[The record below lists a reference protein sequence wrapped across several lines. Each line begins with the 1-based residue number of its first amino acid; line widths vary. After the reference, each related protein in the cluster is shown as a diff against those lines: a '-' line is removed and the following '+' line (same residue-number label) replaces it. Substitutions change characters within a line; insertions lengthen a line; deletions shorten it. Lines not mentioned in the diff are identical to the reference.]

1 MVNGKRSKIKGRG
14 LLAAL
19 LILVMLSVAVGC
31 NFLHKNTTAKYD
43 LEQIMD
49 SGVLRVITLYG
60 STSYFQYRGQ
70 EMGFHYELASQ
81 FAEYLGVKLELVVAY
96 NIADL
101 TKMLLQGEGDLIAFP
116 LPYTNEWKNS
126 VEYCGEE
133 AITHQVLVQRNRW
146 RPRPL
151 KDVTELIGKEV
162 YVKPG
167 RFLQRMNN
175 LNQEVGGGII
185 IHCVESDSLSLEDL
199 ITQVAQG
206 KIDYTVANN
215 DLAKLNQTYYPNL
228 EVSMAVSHDQRAS
241 WAVRKECT
249 QLAEAVNKWH
259 DENMTSPRYTASMKR
274 YYELSKS
281 KIFFP
286 IMSVK
291 DGKISPYDN
300 LFRQYAKE
308 IGWDWRLLASLA
320 YNESNFDTTAVS
332 WAGAKGLMQ
341 LMPRTAKA
349 MGVPEG
355 KEQNPEESIKGAV
368 KYIDLTSGAF
378 RSIPEQE
385 RIKFVLA
392 AYNSGTGHIT
402 DAMALAEKYGA
413 NKYVWDDNVEKYLL
427 LKSNEEYFTD
437 TVCKYGYFRGIETY
451 NFVRDIIQR
460 FNRYKEVI
468 KE

>member
-1 MVNGKRSKIKGRG
+1 MRINSLHI
-14 LLAAL
+14 LLGVLAL
-19 LILVMLSVAVGC
+19 CIAIGC
-31 NFLHKNTTAKYD
+31 NTHQKDTTPKYD
-43 LEQIMD
+43 LEQIVD

-70 EMGFHYELASQ
+70 EMGFQYELASQ
-81 FAEYLGVKLELVVAY
+81 FAESLGVKLEVVAAN

-101 TKMLLQGEGDLIAFP
+101 VKMLLRGEGDLIAFP
-116 LPYTNEWKNS
+116 LPYTNEWKDS

-133 AITHQVLVQRNRW
+133 TITHQVLVQRNRW
-146 RPRPL
+146 RPGPL

-167 RFLQRMNN
+167 IFLQRMNN
-175 LNQEVGGGII
+175 LNQEIGGGII
-185 IHCVESDSLSLEDL
+185 IHTVENDSLSLEDL
-199 ITQVAQG
+199 ITQVAEG

-228 EVSMAVSHDQRAS
+228 EVSMAVGHDQRS
-241 WAVRKECT
+241 MWAVRKECV
-249 QLAEAVNKWH
+249 QLAEAVNRWH
-259 DENMTSPRYTASMKR
+259 DENITSPNYTASMKR
-274 YYELSKS
+274 YFELSKS
-281 KIFFP
+281 KVFFP

-291 DGKISPYDN
+291 EGKISPYDN

-355 KEQNPEESIKGAV
+355 KEQNPEESVKGAV
-368 KYIDLTSGAF
+368 KYIGLTAGAF
-378 RSIPEQE
+378 SSVPQPE
-385 RIKFVLA
+385 RMKFILA

-413 NKYVWDDNVEKYLL
+413 NKNVWEDNVEKYIL
-427 LKSNEEYFTD
+427 LKSNAEYFND
-437 TVCKYGYFRGIETY
+437 PVCKHGYFRGIETY
-451 NFVRDIIQR
+451 EFVRDIMQR
-460 FNRYKEVI
+460 YYKYREVI

>member
-1 MVNGKRSKIKGRG
+1 MKIRSLYI
-14 LLAAL
+14 LLGVLLVGIAL
-19 LILVMLSVAVGC
+19 GC
-31 NFLHKNTTAKYD
+31 NFQQKEPVAKYD
-43 LEQIMD
+43 LEQIQD

-70 EMGFHYELASQ
+70 DMGFQYELASQ
-81 FAEYLGVKLELVVAY
+81 FAEYLGVELEVLVAN
-96 NIADL
+96 NIEEMRS
-101 TKMLLQGEGDLIAFP
+101 MLLQGKGDLIAFP
-116 LPYTNEWKNS
+116 LPYNFGWKDS
-126 VEYCGEE
+126 LLYCGEE
-133 AITHQVLVQRNRW
+133 TITHQVLVQRNRW
-146 RPRPL
+146 RPAPL

-167 RFLQRMNN
+167 RFLQRINN
-175 LNQEVGGGII
+175 LNEEVGGGII
-185 IHCVESDSLSLEDL
+185 IHNVENDSLSLEDL

-215 DLAKLNQTYYPNL
+215 DLAMLNQTYYPNL
-228 EVSMAVSHDQRAS
+228 DVSMAVGHDQRS
-241 WAVRKECT
+241 YWAVRKECT
-249 QLAEAVNKWH
+249 QLAEIVNRWH
-259 DENMTSPRYTASMKR
+259 DENVTSPNYTASMKR
-274 YYELSKS
+274 YFELSKS
-281 KIFFP
+281 KVIFP
-286 IMSVK
+286 IMSIK
-291 DGKISPYDN
+291 EGKISQYDN

-349 MGVPEG
+349 MKVPEG

-368 KYIDLTSGAF
+368 KYIGYTASTF
-378 RSIPEQE
+378 KSIPEPE
-385 RIKFVLA
+385 RIKFILA

-413 NKYVWDDNVEKYLL
+413 NKLVWDDNVEKYIL
-427 LKSNEEYFTD
+427 LKSNAEYFND
-437 TVCKYGYFRGIETY
+437 PVCKHGYFRGIETY

-460 FNRYKEVI
+460 YNRYKEII

>member
-1 MVNGKRSKIKGRG
+1 MFT
-14 LLAAL
+14 LLLGIAL
-19 LILVMLSVAVGC
+19 GC
-31 NFLHKNTTAKYD
+31 NFQHKDTEAVHD
-43 LEQIMD
+43 LEQIQE

-60 STSYFQYRGQ
+60 STNYFQYRGQ
-70 EMGFHYELASQ
+70 EMGFQYELASQ
-81 FAEYLGVKLELVVAY
+81 FAEYLGVRLEVIIAKKVADMPRMLVE
-96 NIADL
+96 
-101 TKMLLQGEGDLIAFP
+101 GEGDLVAFG
-116 LPYTNEWKNS
+116 LPYVNEWKDS

-133 AITHQVLVQRNRW
+133 TITHQVLVQRNR
-146 RPRPL
+146 RQPAPL

-185 IHCVESDSLSLEDL
+185 IHNVESDSLSVEDL

-228 EVSMAVSHDQRAS
+228 EVSLAVGHDQGAS
-241 WAVRKECT
+241 WAVRKGCT

-259 DENMTSPRYTASMKR
+259 DENVTSPNYTASMKR
-274 YYELSKS
+274 YFELSKS

-368 KYIDLTSGAF
+368 KYIGLTTGTF
-378 RSIPEQE
+378 RSIPESE

-413 NKYVWDDNVEKYLL
+413 NKYVWDDNVEKYIL
-427 LKSNEEYFTD
+427 LKSNEEYYSD
-437 TVCKYGYFRGIETY
+437 PVCQHGYYRGIETY

-468 KE
+468 KEN